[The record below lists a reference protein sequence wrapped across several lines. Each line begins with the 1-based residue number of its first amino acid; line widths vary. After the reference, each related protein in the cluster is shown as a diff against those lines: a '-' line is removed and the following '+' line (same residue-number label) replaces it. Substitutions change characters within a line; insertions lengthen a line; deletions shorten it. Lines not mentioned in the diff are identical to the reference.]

1 MKTMVVNSTL
11 LFDSGITFLAGEW
24 RKRGKVFFRINP
36 GKCHVLT
43 SNTPGKRTRKKD
55 ETERVMSMK
64 KLGFIIYR
72 NFAIRTLNE
81 M

>member
-24 RKRGKVFFRINP
+24 RKKGKVFFRINP

-64 KLGFIIYR
+64 RLLFH
-72 NFAIRTLNE
+72 NLS
-81 M
+81 